1 MMCRVKG
8 TSTVHAV
15 PQSNG
20 RYVRMSGPDKKKG
33 MGNQRL
39 PDA

>member
-8 TSTVHAV
+8 TSTVHGV

-20 RYVRMSGPDKKKG
+20 RYVRMSGNKKKG